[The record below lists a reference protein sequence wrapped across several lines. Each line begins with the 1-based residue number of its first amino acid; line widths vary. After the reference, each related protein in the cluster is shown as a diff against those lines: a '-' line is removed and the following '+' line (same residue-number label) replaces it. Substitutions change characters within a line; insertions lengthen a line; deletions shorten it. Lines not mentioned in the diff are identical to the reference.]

1 MRNQRRFHGT
11 SPLAVTLAFA
21 LVALAAGCKVTAE
34 DVEHW
39 KGTVKGPGKIVAVVL
54 ADKYPMELRTRAA
67 LALVEMERNDIDG
80 LAELQ
85 RALQRLPADT
95 QRQVIDGITPGLI
108 ALMHG
113 SGAAQAPAESGMM
126 PAPSAQQKRAKDAG
140 FLLIARASPATR
152 AALTQAVVGWYVQD
166 FGGRLLAGNYSAEQV
181 VRALGAPGAAV
192 LVNALNARMAKEA
205 MTKVAE
211 LVGQLGDPA
220 AKARTGQRLIEIERE
235 MEGAPFLEWLK
246 GTIRAQL
253 QAAAASGRPVNELRV
268 TEVATFNRE
277 SFLNDA
283 ALPAM
288 KFLADQ
294 PAVAA
299 RLLEIAAQPSTEA
312 DPLTERRK
320 RSLMALEG
328 KATQGMLQ
336 QLLTIAL
343 DPAAPTA
350 VRDYAF
356 DRVGDIRS
364 AEALPRLWPI
374 VSNKADWRLRW
385 RVGEMVLSIGG
396 AGVATEFLLKLP
408 TGSDVTY
415 APEELAG
422 YATRLGQLTPLPNEV
437 MRAQLS
443 SPDWWDRVIALRY
456 FERKGTSAILPAMQ
470 ALVADSTV
478 VKGPEANSW
487 EAGYT
492 VGKVAETAIAGLRER
507 LAAPATPAAPAAAG
521 AAPAR

>member
-1 MRNQRRFHGT
+1 M
-11 SPLAVTLAFA
+11 
-21 LVALAAGCKVTAE
+21 VALIAACKVTGE

-39 KGTVKGPGKIVAVVL
+39 KGTVKGPGKIKAVVL

-67 LALVEMERNDIDG
+67 LALVQMERNDVDG
-80 LAELQ
+80 NNELQ
-85 RALQRLPADT
+85 SALQRLPEDT
-95 QRQVIDGITPGLI
+95 QRQIIDGMTPGLI
-108 ALMHG
+108 AMMRG
-113 SGAAQAPAESGMM
+113 EGAAQAPTEAGVL
-126 PAPSAQQKRAKDAG
+126 PPPTAQQKRAKDAG

-152 AALTQAVVGWYVQD
+152 AMLTDAVVGWYVQD

-192 LVNALNARMAKEA
+192 LVNALNARMPKEA

-220 AKARTGQRLIEIERE
+220 AKTRTAQRLIEIERE
-235 MEGAPFLEWLK
+235 MESEAFLAWLK
-246 GTIRAQL
+246 GNVRAQL
-253 QAAAASGRPVNELRV
+253 QQAAGAGRPVNEARV

-277 SFLNDA
+277 SFINDGV
-283 ALPAM
+283 LPAM

-294 PAVAA
+294 PTVAA
-299 RLLEIAAQPSTEA
+299 RLLEIASQPSVEG
-312 DPLTERRK
+312 DLLSERRK

-328 KATQGMLQ
+328 KATQAMLQ

-343 DPAAPTA
+343 DPAAPIS
-350 VRDYAF
+350 VRDYSF

-364 AEALPRLWPI
+364 AEALPRLWPL
-374 VSNKADWRLRW
+374 VSNIADWRLRW

-408 TGSDVTY
+408 TGPDVTY

-422 YATRLGQLTPLPNEV
+422 YATRLGQLTPLPNEI
-437 MRAQLS
+437 MRAQLA

-456 FERKGTSAILPAMQ
+456 FERKGTAADIPALQ
-470 ALVADSTV
+470 ALVSDATP
-478 VKGPEANSW
+478 VKGPEPRSW

-492 VGKVAETAIAGLRER
+492 VGKVAETALAGLRER
-507 LAAPATPAAPAAAG
+507 EATPAAPAAG
-521 AAPAR
+521 AAPAAR